1 MIDDLHKLINEYK
14 KERTKLF
21 EQLSLGDD
29 GWELYNKRMK
39 VLWHKIKIEL
49 DDTLSLS
56 LEDVQII
63 HDIAKEQCDNIY
75 DDYYNL
81 CSMIKIKNDIQQE
94 R

>member
-1 MIDDLHKLINEYK
+1 MIDELRKLINEYK
-14 KERTKLF
+14 KERTNLF

-29 GWELYNKRMK
+29 KWELYNKKLK
-39 VLWHKIKIEL
+39 VIWHKIKIEL

-63 HDIAKEQCDNIY
+63 QSIAKEQGDNFY

-81 CSMIKIKNDIQQE
+81 CSMIDTIQQE
-94 R
+94 I

>member
-1 MIDDLHKLINEYK
+1 MNHVQIY
-14 KERTKLF
+14 
-21 EQLSLGDD
+21 LSICQNGDD
-29 GWELYNKRMK
+29 VWELYNKKMK

-63 HDIAKEQCDNIY
+63 HDIAKEQGDNFY

-81 CSMIKIKNDIQQE
+81 CSLIDSSKLYEQE